1 MRLTKLYLFA
11 VLLLLGGV
19 FSAFTAGVIRWAAV
33 SHESPGLAALALV
46 PTADIMPAA
55 IVFTPT
61 PEFYPTEMPATHAPA
76 RPTATHTLT
85 PVPPTATANPVPP
98 TATQVAPTATQTPK
112 PTRTI
117 LRTVYYTV
125 KPGDNLTHIATR
137 FGTTVDAIV
146 RANNLPSTV
155 IYTGQVLSIPT
166 R

>member
-1 MRLTKLYLFA
+1 MRLTRLYLFA

-19 FSAFTAGVIRWAAV
+19 FSAFTAGIIRWAAV
-33 SHESPGLAALALV
+33 SHESPKLAAIALV

-61 PEFYPTEMPATHAPA
+61 PEFYPTEIPATHAPA
-76 RPTATHTLT
+76 RSTATHTLA
-85 PVPPTATANPVPP
+85 PVPPTATANLLP
-98 TATQVAPTATQTPK
+98 PTATQTPK
-112 PTRTI
+112 PTKTP

-146 RANNLPSTV
+146 RANNLPSTF

>member
-1 MRLTKLYLFA
+1 MRLTRLYLFA

-19 FSAFTAGVIRWAAV
+19 FSAFTAGIIRWAAV
-33 SHESPGLAALALV
+33 SHESPKLAAIALV

-61 PEFYPTEMPATHAPA
+61 PEFYPTEIPATHAPA
-76 RPTATHTLT
+76 RPTATHTLA
-85 PVPPTATANPVPP
+85 PVPPTANLVPP
-98 TATQVAPTATQTPK
+98 TATQVPPTATQTPK
-112 PTRTI
+112 PTKTP

-155 IYTGQVLSIPT
+155 IYTGQVLSIPA

>member
-1 MRLTKLYLFA
+1 MRLTRLNLFA
-11 VLLLLGGV
+11 VLFLLGGV

-33 SHESPGLAALALV
+33 SHESPRLAVIALV

-55 IVFTPT
+55 IALTPT
-61 PEFYPTEMPATHAPA
+61 PDLFPTEAPATHPSAQPI
-76 RPTATHTLT
+76 ATHTLP
-85 PVPPTATANPVPP
+85 PVPPTATYIPP
-98 TATQVAPTATQTPK
+98 TATQAPK
-112 PTRTI
+112 PTRTPP
-117 LRTVYYTV
+117 RAVHYTV

-155 IYTGQVLSIPT
+155 IYTGQVLVIPG